1 MTFSFQMLQDD
12 QQKIEQALSQ
22 WHQWVSDPLDKRGI
36 PSLLNES
43 MAHSLLAGGKRL
55 RPLLVL
61 HAAKALQPEWDK
73 EKIWQHCQFAAI
85 AVEMIHTYS
94 LIHDDLPALDN
105 DELRRGKPTCHVV
118 YGEAQ
123 AILAGDGLLTD
134 AFNILGHA
142 PLNAHLQMLEL
153 SRAAGSRGMV
163 AGQVDDIAAEKLPN
177 QEVDLKAIHERKTA
191 RLLTAAC
198 RLGGLAVGAN
208 ETQLENLS
216 NYGFSLGIGFQ
227 IADDVLDAI
236 ADPEKAG
243 KSIGRDKEQNKVT
256 YLTRLGVEE
265 AKNEALRY
273 ADMACLNAERLPGN
287 HDILM
292 GLARFS
298 AKRFY

>member
-12 QQKIEQALSQ
+12 QQQIEKALSQ
-22 WHQWVSDPLDKRGI
+22 WHKWVSDPLDNRGI
-36 PSLLNES
+36 PTLLNES

-61 HAAKALQPEWDK
+61 HAAHALQPEWSK
-73 EKIWQHCQFAAI
+73 EKVWQHCQYAAI
-85 AVEMIHTYS
+85 AIEMIHTYS

-105 DELRRGKPTCHVV
+105 DDLRRGKPTCHVV

-134 AFNILGHA
+134 AFNVLGHA

-163 AGQVDDIAAEKLPN
+163 AGQVDDIAAEKTPRE
-177 QEVDLKAIHERKTA
+177 EVDLKAIHERKTA

-198 RLGGLAVGAN
+198 RLGGLAVGAS
-208 ETQLENLS
+208 ETQLEHLS
-216 NYGFSLGIGFQ
+216 TYGFSLGIGFQ
-227 IADDVLDAI
+227 IADDVLDVI

-256 YLTRLGVEE
+256 YLTRLGLEE
-265 AKNEALRY
+265 AKNQARRY
-273 ADMACLNAERLPGN
+273 ADTACAKAELLPGN
-287 HDILM
+287 HEILK
-292 GLARFS
+292 GLAQFS
-298 AKRFY
+298 AQRLF